1 MMKTLGF
8 VEFKSIAMGMEATD
22 EMLKSSNV
30 RAVLSTAM
38 CPGKYITLIEGDVDA
53 VKNAVRVGKS
63 VGDIFTIDGY
73 VLSNIHPDVFPAL
86 GATIDINRNIDSIG
100 VIETMSAISSIIA
113 GDVAA
118 KAGNIELL
126 EIRLARGLGGK
137 GFTVITGEIASVKAA
152 IAACE
157 AELEKTGDVVYST
170 VISAPNKQLIDN
182 LL

>member
-53 VKNAVRVGKS
+53 VKNAVKVGKR

-73 VLSNIHPDVFPAL
+73 VLSNVHPDVFPAL
-86 GATIDINRNIDSIG
+86 GATLDIKNVDSIG

>member
-30 RAVLSTAM
+30 QAILSTAM
-38 CPGKYITLIEGDVDA
+38 CPGKYITLIKGDVEA

-73 VLSNIHPDVFPAL
+73 VLSNVHPDVFPAL
-86 GATIDINRNIDSIG
+86 GATLDIKNVDSIG

>member
-53 VKNAVRVGKS
+53 VKNAVKVGKK

-86 GATIDINRNIDSIG
+86 GATLDIKNVDSIG

-137 GFTVITGEIASVKAA
+137 GFTVITGEIASVRAA
-152 IAACE
+152 ITACE

>member
-30 RAVLSTAM
+30 QAVLSTAM
-38 CPGKYITLIEGDVDA
+38 CPGKYITLISGDVEA
-53 VKNAVRVGKS
+53 VKNAVEVGKR

-73 VLSNIHPDVFPAL
+73 VLSNVHPDVFPAL
-86 GATIDINRNIDSIG
+86 GATLDVGNVDSIG
-100 VIETMSAISSIIA
+100 VIETMSAISSIVA

-118 KAGNIELL
+118 KAGNIDLL

-137 GFTVITGEIASVKAA
+137 GFTVITGEIASVRAA

-157 AELEKTGDVVYST
+157 NELKKTGDVVYAT
-170 VISAPNKQLIDN
+170 VISAPNQDLINN